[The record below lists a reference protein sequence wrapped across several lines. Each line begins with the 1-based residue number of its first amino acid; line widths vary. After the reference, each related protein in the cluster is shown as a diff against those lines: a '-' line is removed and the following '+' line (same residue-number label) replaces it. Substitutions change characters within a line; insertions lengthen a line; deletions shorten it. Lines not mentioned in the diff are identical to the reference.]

1 MPSKPEGVRRY
12 IVMSKDGYLAEPLDT
27 ANLQPSTSTIR
38 LAARARVA
46 APAPQMRVLDSLHDN
61 GPKLVEMAPEG
72 ELSLRLSSPDL
83 KIIPEVFYHRQWE
96 RFRVHQR
103 PPRPAAKGTAV
114 KKTTAKKASGKRTA
128 RKADASRVRLAATA
142 NIAATRFTV
151 SVVARSGGAP
161 IEGAHIV
168 AFTNFAARQGAEATT
183 GANGHAT
190 LNLLPP
196 NQPLERVYVYAP
208 AGYWGFYATR
218 TTGANLAEIKLTSI
232 DVSDPTLLLTQLYR
246 RLPTS
251 AGDGVTVAIIDSGVD
266 GTHPDLTNVTGG
278 LNCVSDEVRADPEAA
293 QNWRPALTEGEHG
306 THVAGIVGGRG
317 PAGGFRG
324 VAPGVKLRSYRVFP
338 DHPRPPP
345 NNGASNFDI
354 AKAID
359 TAVADKC
366 DIINMSLGGGPKDD
380 LTRAAIDRAIAAGVV
395 VIAAAGND
403 DRSPVSFPAAFVEC
417 VAVSAMG
424 RVGTFPKSSIGTSN
438 VAKPKGKPQTGDFI
452 ADFSNFGPEIDTTGA
467 GVEIVST
474 LPGTGHG
481 SMSGTSMACP
491 AVAGFAA
498 YLLAKDPALKQKSGS
513 SRSRALKDALYAACK
528 PENFGRDYEGFGL
541 PLP

>member
-1 MPSKPEGVRRY
+1 MSRSEEGLRRY
-12 IVMSKDGYLAEPLDT
+12 IVMSKDGYLADPLNI
-27 ANLQPSTSTIR
+27 ASLQPSTGTIE
-38 LAARARVA
+38 LATRARVT
-46 APAPQMRVLDSLHDN
+46 APAPKMRVLDSLHEN

-103 PPRPAAKGTAV
+103 PPRPAAKKAAV
-114 KKTTAKKASGKRTA
+114 KKAGAKTAAAKKTAKKARAGQLKLA
-128 RKADASRVRLAATA
+128 RAA
-142 NIAATRFTV
+142 NGVSATSFTV
-151 SVVARSGGAP
+151 TVAASSGGAP
-161 IEGAHIV
+161 IEGARIV

-183 GANGHAT
+183 SANGRAT
-190 LNLLPP
+190 LKLLTPS
-196 NQPLERVYVYAP
+196 QPLERVYVYAP
-208 AGYWGFYATR
+208 PGFWGFYAAN
-218 TTGANLAEIKLTSI
+218 TTGAKLPQIKLASI
-232 DVSDPTLLLTQLYR
+232 DVRESTLLLAQLYR
-246 RLPTS
+246 GLPAN
-251 AGDGVTVAIIDSGVD
+251 AGADVTVGIIDSGVD
-266 GTHPDLTNVTGG
+266 GTHPDLGNVTGG
-278 LNCVSDEVRADPEAA
+278 LNCVGSEVRANPAAA

-306 THVAGIVGGRG
+306 THVAGIVGGHG
-317 PAGGFRG
+317 PASGFRG

-338 DHPRPPP
+338 DHPPPL
-345 NNGASNFDI
+345 NNGASSFDI

-359 TAVADKC
+359 AAVADKC

-380 LTRAAIDRAIAAGVV
+380 LTRVAIDRAIAAGVV
-395 VIAAAGND
+395 VVAAAGND
-403 DRSPVSFPAAFVEC
+403 DRQPVSFPAAFVEC

-424 RVGTFPKSSIGTSN
+424 RIGSFPKTSIGSSD
-438 VAKPKGKPQTGDFI
+438 VASPKGSPLTTDFV
-452 ADFSNFGPEIDTTGA
+452 ADFSNFGPEIDTTGP

-474 LPGTGHG
+474 LPGTSHG

-498 YLLAKDPALKQKSGS
+498 YLLAKDPAIKQKAGTD
-513 SRSRALKDALYAACK
+513 RSRALKDALYAACK

>member
-12 IVMSKDGYLAEPLDT
+12 IVMSKDGYLAAPLDT
-27 ANLQPSTSTIR
+27 ANLQPSAGTVM
-38 LAARARVA
+38 LATRARAV
-46 APAPQMRVLDSLHDN
+46 APAPQMRVLDSLHEN

-103 PPRPAAKGTAV
+103 PPRPAAKKAAA
-114 KKTTAKKASGKRTA
+114 KKTTAKKAAGKKNA
-128 RKADASRVRLAATA
+128 KKAAAGRVRLATVAGVSATS
-142 NIAATRFTV
+142 FTV

-161 IEGAHIV
+161 VEGAHIV
-168 AFTNFAARQGAEATT
+168 AFTDFAARQGAEATT
-183 GANGHAT
+183 GANGSAT

-196 NQPLERVYVYAP
+196 SQPLERVYVYAP
-208 AGYWGFYATR
+208 AGYWGFFAIN
-218 TTGANLAEIKLTSI
+218 TTGANLAQIKLTSI
-232 DVSDPTLLLTQLYR
+232 DVRDQTLLLTQLYAG
-246 RLPTS
+246 LPVN
-251 AGDGVTVAIIDSGVD
+251 AGADVTVGIIDSGVD

-278 LNCVSDEVRADPEAA
+278 LNCVSDEVRANPAAA

-317 PAGGFRG
+317 PASGFRG

-395 VIAAAGND
+395 VVAAAGND
-403 DRSPVSFPAAFVEC
+403 DRSPVSFPAAYVEC

-424 RVGTFPKSSIGTSN
+424 RVGTFPKTSIGSSN
-438 VAKPKGKPQTGDFI
+438 VAAPKGSPHTGDFV

-513 SRSRALKDALYAACK
+513 NRSRALKDALYAACK